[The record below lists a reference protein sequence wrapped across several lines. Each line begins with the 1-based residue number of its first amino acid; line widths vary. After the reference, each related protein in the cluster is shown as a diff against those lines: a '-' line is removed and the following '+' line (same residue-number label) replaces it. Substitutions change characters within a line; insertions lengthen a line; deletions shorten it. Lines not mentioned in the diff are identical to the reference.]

1 MNVEEITKKLE
12 EIRAEA
18 FDRASS
24 HNEQSQVQL
33 EDYNRVES
41 DEDVA
46 GEDVKLE
53 RTKGKD
59 SPAPK
64 TLSRTTSM
72 DGGKGPK
79 EDIYVNDATLK
90 APTIDELQSKLDSL
104 KKK

>member
-12 EIRAEA
+12 EIRADA

-24 HNEQSQVQL
+24 HDEKSQAQL
-33 EDYNRVES
+33 EDVNRVEL

-59 SPAPK
+59 FKGSHDLRLGRYRLNRLCR
-64 TLSRTTSM
+64 LS
-72 DGGKGPK
+72 
-79 EDIYVNDATLK
+79 
-90 APTIDELQSKLDSL
+90 
-104 KKK
+104 